1 MSVLENK
8 KSFFKWLI
16 TLILGATSFYICIVC
31 NASYPVAA
39 IHLVSIIFLA
49 FALALNIDDCKPLP
63 YFTTLYILLSLLFST
78 SIYVYESE
86 SRIDSPITGASGFIL
101 GKPFD
106 RSFASEN
113 LTYLGNENNYFTF
126 IDLSNPQLSVY
137 VHVDHNSL
145 VYKIEHSFD
154 FSSYEPPQRM
164 HLTET
169 LELTV
174 LKNHNA
180 SHSAFWYD
188 ADIYDGENSV
198 DIDLGLTLSNP
209 IVTYTNQSLEKSHN
223 TFLDDTDVV
232 ALKKKLN
239 FMTNT
244 KH

>member
-8 KSFFKWLI
+8 KSLFKWLV
-16 TLILGATSFYICIVC
+16 TFILGATSFYICIIC

-39 IHLVSIIFLA
+39 IHLVLITFLA
-49 FALALNIDDCKPLP
+49 LALALNVDDVKPLSD
-63 YFTTLYILLSLLFST
+63 FTMPYILLSLLFST

-106 RSFASEN
+106 KSFASEN
-113 LTYLGNENNYFTF
+113 LTYLDNENNYFTF
-126 IDLSNPQLSVY
+126 IDLTNPQLSVY

-145 VYKIEHSFD
+145 VYKIEHSFN
-154 FSSYEPPQRM
+154 FSSYDPQQRI

-169 LELTV
+169 LESTV

-180 SHSAFWYD
+180 THSAFWYD

-198 DIDLGLTLSNP
+198 DINLGITLSNP
-209 IVTYTNQSLEKSHN
+209 IVTYTNESLEKSRI
-223 TFLDDTDVV
+223 TFIDDTDVV
-232 ALKKKLN
+232 ELKKKLN

-244 KH
+244 EH